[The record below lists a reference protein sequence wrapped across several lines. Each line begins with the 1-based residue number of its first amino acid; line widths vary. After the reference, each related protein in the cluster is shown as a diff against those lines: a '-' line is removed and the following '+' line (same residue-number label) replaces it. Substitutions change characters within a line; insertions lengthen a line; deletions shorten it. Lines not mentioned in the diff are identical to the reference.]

1 MRAILALGVLTV
13 ALTTAGCGSNEEPQ
27 EEEPPMKVE
36 DTVFGDLIGTQD
48 KARDRSNAA
57 VELHRDALEKR
68 LDADEG
74 AAPDEDVPPE
84 E

>member
-1 MRAILALGVLTV
+1 MRAIWAFGVLTA
-13 ALTTAGCGSNEEPQ
+13 ALMSGCGGNEEPK

-48 KARDRSNAA
+48 KARDDANAA
-57 VELHRDALEKR
+57 VEVHRESLRKR
-68 LDADEG
+68 LDVDEG
-74 AAPDEDVPPE
+74 VAPDEEAPPE

>member
-1 MRAILALGVLTV
+1 MRAILAFGVLSA
-13 ALTTAGCGSNEEPQ
+13 ALAAGCGGNEEPE

-57 VELHRDALEKR
+57 VELHRESLDKR
-68 LDADEG
+68 LEQDEG
-74 AAPDEDVPPE
+74 APTEEPAED
-84 E
+84 